1 MKKLRF
7 TLFLSLC
14 VILIQAQTTAYLKV
28 ADNGY
33 FEKIE
38 KVSSGGYITT
48 GFDSNYKVQI
58 IRWDNSFN
66 ITWKYVFNDT
76 NIMTASP
83 KIVEANDGN
92 FYFLMGSHEHTASS
106 WIVKFSQAGALLW
119 QKIYYLTSGN
129 MNSIA
134 LSKAL
139 PGDNGFLIGGGQN
152 TASNYIIKCADDGSI
167 QWQYQYLYPLSTG
180 GMACYS
186 IIADGSEYVVSS
198 GYNTNSLLT
207 MKISAAGNI
216 NSHSAY
222 TYSAMQIIPSRIV
235 KLNSSGGYAI
245 LGGYNNTNNNKT
257 EFVAIYNAAL
267 NLQSFNEL
275 TVTYNQFI
283 LNDITAINNG
293 RSLIVDGSIYDNSA
307 FTIAM
312 INLSNTGS
320 VIWKKRA
327 YGNTATTN
335 KNVEFRGLTENGTT
349 SVHVGEGLNE
359 GRVIAVIDSNGN
371 GLCNNDMAFNM
382 TNVHPS
388 LILQAQTLSVAMLNV
403 TKSSVNYV
411 YSNYASYNKQIYC
424 GSLLAIDDNTGNQP
438 LVSTIYPNPATDKL
452 CIDLHQL
459 KNLQNTSIFIYD
471 MQGQLLLQQTI
482 TDTKSEISISSFAK
496 GVYMIKLSNDMKSM
510 VSKFVKE

>member
-1 MKKLRF
+1 MKKLSF
-7 TLFLSLC
+7 TLLLSLC
-14 VILIQAQTTAYLKV
+14 VILIQAQATAYLKV
-28 ADNGY
+28 ANNGY

-38 KVSSGGYITT
+38 KVSSGGYITK
-48 GFDSNYKVQI
+48 GFDSTYKVQI

-66 ITWKYVFNDT
+66 MTWKYVFNDT

-92 FYFLMGSHEHTASS
+92 FYFLMGSHEHTGSA
-106 WIVKFSQAGALLW
+106 WIAKFSPTGALLW

-129 MNSIA
+129 LNSLA

-167 QWQYQYLYPLSTG
+167 QWQNQYLYPLSTG

-186 IIADGSEYVVSS
+186 IIADASEYVVSS

-207 MKISAAGNI
+207 LKISATGSI

-222 TYSAMQIIPSRIV
+222 TYTAMQIIPSRIV

-245 LGGYNNTNNNKT
+245 LGGYNNSNNNKT

-267 NLQSFNEL
+267 MLQSFNEL
-275 TVTYNQFI
+275 TVTYMQFI
-283 LNDITAINNG
+283 LNDISAINNG
-293 RSLIVDGSIYDNSA
+293 RNMIVDGSIYDNSA

-335 KNVEFRGLTENGTT
+335 KNIEFRGLTENGATT
-349 SVHVGEGLNE
+349 VHIGVGFNE

-388 LILQAQTLSVAMLNV
+388 LVLQSQTMSVVMLNAM
-403 TKSSVNYV
+403 KSNVNYA
-411 YSNYASYNKQIYC
+411 YSNFASYNKQIYC
-424 GSLLAIDDNTGNQP
+424 GNLLAIDDNTGKLP
-438 LVSTIYPNPATDKL
+438 LVSSIYPNPATDRL
-452 CIDLHQL
+452 CIDLHEL
-459 KNLQNTSIFIYD
+459 KYLQNTSVFIYD
-471 MQGQLLLQQTI
+471 IQGQLLFQQAI
-482 TDTKSEISISSFAK
+482 TNTKSELNISSFAK
-496 GVYMIKLSNDMKSM
+496 GIYLVKISNDSNRM
-510 VSKFVKE
+510 VSKFIKE